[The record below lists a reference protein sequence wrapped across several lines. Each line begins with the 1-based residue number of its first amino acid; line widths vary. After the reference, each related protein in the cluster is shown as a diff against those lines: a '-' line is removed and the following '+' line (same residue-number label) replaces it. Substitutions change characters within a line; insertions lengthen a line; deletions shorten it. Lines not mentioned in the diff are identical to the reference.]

1 MAFRIASWHRHC
13 NKIVKKRIIKDE
25 RRNKALAS
33 GIYEAIRG
41 ATLKEKQLDIIT
53 NNLANTNTAG
63 FKKDVLT
70 FDEVLQA
77 QLSTDLSPG
86 SLNYTGNQLDVAL
99 GDKGFFKIQTERG
112 IRYTRDGRFLLDAEG
127 MLAVQSGDRVL
138 SDNGSI
144 QIKGREITITTSGDI
159 IADGKRMG
167 TLSIVDFT
175 HPHFLKKEGDGLYAY
190 DDPNGEGRIVESN
203 PTSVQQRYLEA
214 SNVNPVEEMTKMI
227 EALRAYESFTKVIQ
241 TFDEANAK
249 LINEVGKL

>member
-1 MAFRIASWHRHC
+1 
-13 NKIVKKRIIKDE
+13 
-25 RRNKALAS
+25 LAS
-33 GIYEAIRG
+33 GIYEAVRG

-70 FDEVLQA
+70 FDEVLQV
-77 QLSTDLSPG
+77 QLATDLSPG
-86 SLNYTGNQLDVAL
+86 SLNHTGNQLDVAL

-127 MLAVQSGDRVL
+127 MLTVQSGDRVL
-138 SDNGSI
+138 GHNGSI
-144 QIKGREITITTSGDI
+144 QIRGRETTITMSGDVI
-159 IADGKRMG
+159 VDGKRVG

-175 HPHFLKKEGDGLYAY
+175 HPHFLKKEGDSLYVY
-190 DDPNGEGRIVESN
+190 DDPTDEGMIVEQDQAL
-203 PTSVQQRYLEA
+203 VQQRYLEA

-249 LINEVGKL
+249 LINELGKL